1 MITMEICSSLTLQTE
16 NRLSGVSSVFS
27 IIALIASIA
36 PLLPRLVCFEPWQS
50 PKIRLS
56 SCSLYWI
63 LKYRIC
69 HRVRAHLSEPISM
82 RAATEHTYVSDL
94 KQFQELVFK
103 MRSAEWSQDGK
114 RIMTADDM
122 STRVWDAANGEQVST
137 LEGHARIAVTGEPVS
152 QRRGVSFTYL
162 FP

>member
-1 MITMEICSSLTLQTE
+1 MQLFDSADRESIEWGLKRVFNYSVDRI
-16 NRLSGVSSVFS
+16 NRAIAAQVSVLR
-27 IIALIASIA
+27 A
-36 PLLPRLVCFEPWQS
+36 QS
-50 PKIRLS
+50 PKIRLC

-103 MRSAEWSQDGK
+103 VRSAEWSQDGK
-114 RIMTADDM
+114 RITTADDM
-122 STRVWDAANGEQVST
+122 STRV
-137 LEGHARIAVTGEPVS
+137 
-152 QRRGVSFTYL
+152 
-162 FP
+162 